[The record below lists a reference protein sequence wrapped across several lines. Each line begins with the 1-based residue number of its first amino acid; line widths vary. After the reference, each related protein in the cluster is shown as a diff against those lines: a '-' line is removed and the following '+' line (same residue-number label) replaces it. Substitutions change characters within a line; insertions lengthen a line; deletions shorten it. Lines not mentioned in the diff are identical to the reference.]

1 MHFLTLTLTLTPKL
15 SSPNQHLPLGYTACR
30 YLTNVRVV
38 WKADLAANFNAS
50 IPYTTI
56 QTIKVRNQTKFGRVL
71 VFGTFK
77 RCQGYV
83 LGN

>member
-1 MHFLTLTLTLTPKL
+1 MRY
-15 SSPNQHLPLGYTACR
+15 NNACR

-56 QTIKVRNQTKFGRVL
+56 QTIKVRNQTKFGRAL

-83 LGN
+83 LGNSTAHNALCFRQT